1 MPGGPSVPPP
11 SSTTSHLPPVPRAQ
25 GPLAISVVYPA
36 ATDIVDAGDSSFLF
50 GSLGTGDAT
59 LTVNGAAVPVWPNG
73 AWLAWVAL
81 PPDSVMNFDLVA
93 RTATDSATLTW
104 PVHRARRFVAPDSG
118 AWIDTLSIRPRGR
131 VWWPRGEWL
140 PVSVRAAPG
149 ATVQLRWPD
158 GSTTALAPDLGPEEL
173 PAAIRAFDRDSS
185 RLRPVI
191 TRQRYAGAVRGV
203 AIGADPGPIV
213 GRSPPPGECPMMAAA
228 GAACPMHGRA
238 SPQTSPIV
246 PPLPVFEA
254 IVGTDTARSPWDI
267 QLAPTDSLAAEI
279 VLDDDTAGT
288 ATTDRL
294 TVGRALPGGT
304 YQWFFPTGTHAAAT
318 ARLGDD
324 LRLALSGGSVAW
336 VNVAD
341 AQPLPAGLPRPRAVI
356 ESVTLTP
363 GAGSLVLRVPSSV
376 AVPYQVTEGARSLTL
391 RLYGAVGDV
400 NWMRYGGTDAYV
412 TAMAWDQAAADEVT
426 ITLSLAS
433 PLWGYRVHWEGND
446 LLLEIRRPPA
456 IDEAHPLAGR
466 RIVVDPGHPPV
477 GATGPT
483 GFREADANLAVA
495 LKLRDLLAAA
505 GAEVLMTRTSDTP
518 VDLWPRVH
526 FADSVNAELLVSIHN
541 NALPDGVEPY
551 RNNGSSVFYN
561 QPQSVGLAMDI
572 ERALV
577 RLLGLRDLGVGRGD
591 LALVRPTW
599 MPAVL
604 CEGMFMMLPDQ
615 EAALRSSQGQA
626 LYARAVF
633 DGIERFLE
641 ERAGL

>member
-1 MPGGPSVPPP
+1 
-11 SSTTSHLPPVPRAQ
+11 
-25 GPLAISVVYPA
+25 
-36 ATDIVDAGDSSFLF
+36 
-50 GSLGTGDAT
+50 
-59 LTVNGAAVPVWPNG
+59 
-73 AWLAWVAL
+73 
-81 PPDSVMNFDLVA
+81 
-93 RTATDSATLTW
+93 
-104 PVHRARRFVAPDSG
+104 
-118 AWIDTLSIRPRGR
+118 
-131 VWWPRGEWL
+131 
-140 PVSVRAAPG
+140 VRAAPG

-213 GRSPPPGECPMMAAA
+213 GRPPPPSECPMMAAA

>member
-1 MPGGPSVPPP
+1 VTGTPPPPPP
-11 SSTTSHLPPVPRAQ
+11 SSTSSHLPPVPRVQ

-36 ATDIVDAGDSSFLF
+36 ATDIVDAADSSFLF
-50 GSLGTGDAT
+50 GSLGTGNAT
-59 LTVNGAAVPVWPNG
+59 LTVNGAEVPVWPNG

-81 PPDSVMNFDLVA
+81 PSDSVMHFDLVA
-93 RTATDSATLTW
+93 RTPTDSAALTW
-104 PVHRARRFVAPDSG
+104 PVRRARRFVAPDSG

-131 VWWPRGEWL
+131 VWWPAGEWL
-140 PVSVRAAPG
+140 RVSVRATPG
-149 ATVQLRWPD
+149 AAVQIRWPD
-158 GSTTALAPDLGPEEL
+158 GSTTPLVPDLGPEQL
-173 PAAIRAFDRDSS
+173 PAAIRAFDRDSA

-213 GRSPPPGECPMMAAA
+213 GPPAPPNGCPMMAAA
-228 GAACPMHGRA
+228 GGPCPMHGRA
-238 SPQTSPIV
+238 SPLPSPIS
-246 PPLPVFEA
+246 PPLPVIEA

-267 QLAPTDSLAAEI
+267 QLALTDSMAAEI

-288 ATTDRL
+288 GTTDGL

-324 LRLALSGGSVAW
+324 LRLTLSRGSIAW
-336 VNVAD
+336 INVAD
-341 AQPLPAGLPRPRAVI
+341 AQPLPPGLPQPRAVI

-363 GAGSLVLRVPSSV
+363 GAGSLVLRVPSSTQ
-376 AVPYQVTEGARSLTL
+376 VPYQVTEGQRSVTL

-400 NWMRYGGTDAYV
+400 NWMRYGGTDPYV
-412 TAMAWDQAAADEVT
+412 TAMAWDQPAADEVT
-426 ITLSLAS
+426 ITLALAA

-456 IDEAHPLAGR
+456 IDVAHPLAGR

-505 GAEVLMTRTSDTP
+505 GAQVLMTRTTDTP

-526 FADSVNAELLVSIHN
+526 FADSVNAELLISIHN

-615 EAALRSSQGQA
+615 EAALRSPQGQA

-641 ERAGL
+641 ERAGM